1 MPDVFNASN
10 LNRPSVPLDD
20 TIFNKIHKKG
30 RHEHE
35 WDKHSLSAFR
45 YYPEH
50 ATFANI
56 DPEEEIILL
65 LRKHIFTNVSWFLTL
80 VAMLFAPLILKFFPL
95 LSFLPDNFQLIAII
109 LYYLIVVAYGFE
121 QFLSWFFNVAII
133 TDERIVDVN
142 FHNLIY
148 REITEANLDQIQ
160 DVTVTVGSVLRT
172 MFDYGNVSVQTAS
185 EVQKINFMAV
195 PHPDRVAKIL
205 RELRVEEERE
215 KIEGRV
221 N

>member
-1 MPDVFNASN
+1 MPDIFNATSLGKN
-10 LNRPSVPLDD
+10 LPPLED
-20 TIFNKIHKKG
+20 TIYHKLHKKNQ
-30 RHEHE
+30 HEHE

-65 LRKHIFTNVSWFLTL
+65 LRKHFFTNVSWILTL
-80 VAMLFAPLILKFFPL
+80 GVMLVAPVILKFFPL
-95 LSFLPDNFQLIAII
+95 LSFLPDNFQLIAIT
-109 LYYLIVVAYGFE
+109 LYYLIAVAYGFE
-121 QFLSWFFNVAII
+121 QFLSWFFNVAIV

-172 MFDYGNVSVQTAS
+172 MFDYGDVAVQTAS
-185 EVQKINFMAV
+185 EVQKIHFIAV
-195 PHPDRVAKIL
+195 PKPDRVAKIL
-205 RELRVEEERE
+205 RELRVEEEIE